1 MNKFLSSFKNK
12 SFRYGSF
19 SAITVVIVIAV
30 LLVINLIF
38 SQFDL
43 KLDLT
48 KDKKYTISDTSKEIL
63 DKLDEEVHIYA
74 LYKTGQEY
82 QEFTE
87 ILDQYSMAS
96 KNVKVEYI
104 DPYLNPTFTDKYKT
118 NGEDISLGSYIVAKG
133 DKFKVLSSSDLVS
146 VDYSY
151 DQYTGQPTQNIKSID
166 VEPQVTNAIK
176 YVSMDSLPVIYYVNN
191 HNEAEIPS
199 NLKKKLES
207 ANYEI
212 RELSLFNQESIPEDC
227 SVLMMTTPN
236 GIDYSEKESEI
247 VKDYLAKDGR
257 AFMIGFIAGDTP
269 NFKSIMSAYGIV
281 NDGKYIMEADPNY
294 SYQNNPT
301 YCLPEI
307 ASNETTDELLDS
319 GSANAQLLAIL
330 AQPLKRA
337 EVKNTTTI
345 APILTTSKQSYSKG
359 EDMTSYNKEAND
371 ESGPFDI
378 GVAIT
383 DTTYTDTNHTTK
395 LVIFSAYSFLD
406 DSFDYYVSGGNSSLE
421 VSAMNWLND
430 TSDNVYIAPKSL
442 ESDSIVVSAATV
454 IVIALICCLVIPF
467 GLFITGFVVW
477 LKRRNK

>member
-12 SFRYGSF
+12 SFKYGSF

-30 LLVINLIF
+30 LLIVNLIF

-48 KDKKYTISDTSKEIL
+48 KDKKYTISDTSKDIL
-63 DKLDEEVHIYA
+63 KNLDEEVHIYA

-87 ILDQYSMAS
+87 ILDQYSAAS
-96 KNVKVEYI
+96 DKVKVEYI

-118 NGEDISLGSYIVAKG
+118 NGEDISLGSYIVTKG
-133 DKFKVLSSSDLVS
+133 DKFKVLSAGDLVS

-151 DQYTGQPTQNIKSID
+151 DQSTGQPSQSVKSID

-176 YVSMDSLPVIYYVNN
+176 YVSMDKLPVVYYVNN
-191 HNEAEIPS
+191 HNEVAIPS
-199 NLKKKLES
+199 NLQKKLES
-207 ANYEI
+207 ANYEVK
-212 RELSLFNQESIPEDC
+212 ELSLFNQEAIPEDC
-227 SVLMMTTPN
+227 KILMMSTPN
-236 GIDYSEKESEI
+236 GTDYSEKESEI

-257 AFMIGFIAGDTP
+257 AFIIGFTQGNTP
-269 NFKSIMSAYGIV
+269 NFASIMSAYGIV

-301 YCLPEI
+301 YCLPQLVD
-307 ASNETTDELLDS
+307 NDTTQEMLDG
-319 GSANAQLLAIL
+319 GSKNSLVLAAA

-337 EVKNTTTI
+337 EVKNTTKI
-345 APILTTSKQSYSKG
+345 DSILTTSKDSYSKG
-359 EDMTSYNKEAND
+359 ADMTSYNKEAND
-371 ESGPFDI
+371 EAGPFDI

-395 LVIFSAYSFLD
+395 LVVFSAITMFD
-406 DSFDYYVSGGNSSLE
+406 DSADAMVSGGNSSLE
-421 VSAMNWLND
+421 VSAVNWLND
-430 TSDNVYIAPKSL
+430 SSDNVYIAPKSL
-442 ESDSIVVSAATV
+442 ESDSIVINAATV
-454 IVIALICCLVIPF
+454 IIIALICCLIIPF

-477 LKRRNK
+477 IKRRNK